1 MSIQPK
7 TALII
12 LAAGSSSRLGRPK
25 QQLEF
30 RGTTLLENAIQA
42 GLQAGCSSLTV
53 VLGAFHQDIK
63 PLVAS
68 KGVKT
73 VVHLDWQLGM
83 GSTIKAGMEALL
95 ADEAPD
101 QVMLMLCDQPYVDAH
116 LLRQLFAM
124 KIQTGKVMAACS
136 YGDSVG
142 VPALFDRSAFHLLR
156 DMDDQA
162 GAKKILLKHADEVA
176 LVPFAL
182 GNIDIDTEEDYQ
194 KLLQRNS

>member
-1 MSIQPK
+1 MSNQPK
-7 TALII
+7 TALMI

-30 RGTTLLENAIQA
+30 RGMTLLENAVQA
-42 GLQAGCSSLTV
+42 GLQAACQPITV
-53 VLGAFHQDIK
+53 VLGAYHHDVK

-68 KGVKT
+68 SGVRT
-73 VVHLDWQLGM
+73 VVHVDWQLGM
-83 GSTIKAGMEALL
+83 GSSIKAGMKALL
-95 ADEAPD
+95 EEEAPD
-101 QVMLMLCDQPYVDAH
+101 QVLLMLCDQPYVNAH
-116 LLRQLFAM
+116 LLKRLITM
-124 KIQTGKVMAACS
+124 KIQTGKMMVACS

-142 VPALFDRSAFHLLR
+142 VPALFDRSAYHLLL

-176 LVPFAL
+176 LVPFEL

-194 KLLQRNS
+194 KLLQRNN